1 MFIQIAPKAKV
12 YVTDQDVQFIR
23 QHTTESFRAKQLSPE
38 DADRAKRLADKAV
51 FVRKKLDDDTQ
62 YALNRKI
69 RFVANDR
76 KNKSEL
82 VKQIEAYG
90 LKNKLQD
97 LARKEEARRP
107 FRHLPKQF
115 SKGILIGNIAIVPK
129 KHTGTRYVYVLADM
143 MEAKILH
150 EDINLKQTAI
160 LVAHYLADD
169 KNIPNNILELDTKH
183 ASQLFD
189 IQNAKRMIREA
200 QKEKD
205 ELMEDVYWDRLDVA
219 NRLADDCKTKIQHIF
234 NDTFGA

>member
-1 MFIQIAPKAKV
+1 M
-12 YVTDQDVQFIR
+12 TG
-23 QHTTESFRAKQLSPE
+23 
-38 DADRAKRLADKAV
+38 
-51 FVRKKLDDDTQ
+51 
-62 YALNRKI
+62 
-69 RFVANDR
+69 

-129 KHTGTRYVYVLADM
+129 KLTGTRYAYVIADM
-143 MEAKILH
+143 LEATIIH

-160 LVAHYLADD
+160 LVAHHLADG
-169 KNIPNNILELDTKH
+169 KNVPTNLMELDTKF

-200 QKEKD
+200 QKNKD
-205 ELMEDVYWDRLDVA
+205 ESMEDIYWDRLDVA
-219 NRLADDCKTKIQHIF
+219 NRLADECKSRIQMIF

>member
-1 MFIQIAPKAKV
+1 M
-12 YVTDQDVQFIR
+12 TG
-23 QHTTESFRAKQLSPE
+23 
-38 DADRAKRLADKAV
+38 
-51 FVRKKLDDDTQ
+51 
-62 YALNRKI
+62 
-69 RFVANDR
+69 

-90 LKNKLQD
+90 LKNKLED

-129 KHTGTRYVYVLADM
+129 KHTGTRYVYVIADM
-143 MEAKILH
+143 MEAKLLH

-160 LVAHYLADD
+160 LVAHYLADG
-169 KNIPNNILELDTKH
+169 KNIPGNILELDTKH

-219 NRLADDCKTKIQHIF
+219 NRLADECKGKIQHIF
-234 NDTFGA
+234 NDTFGG

>member
-1 MFIQIAPKAKV
+1 MPL
-12 YVTDQDVQFIR
+12 R
-23 QHTTESFRAKQLSPE
+23 S
-38 DADRAKRLADKAV
+38 
-51 FVRKKLDDDTQ
+51 
-62 YALNRKI
+62 
-69 RFVANDR
+69 
-76 KNKSEL
+76 KSEL

-90 LKNKLQD
+90 LRNKLAD
-97 LARKEEARRP
+97 LARKEKERRP

-129 KHTGTRYVYVLADM
+129 KHTGTRYVYVIADM
-143 MEAKILH
+143 MEARVLH

-160 LVAHYLADD
+160 LVAHYLADG
-169 KNIPNNILELDTKH
+169 KNVPHNILELDTKH

-219 NRLADDCKTKIQHIF
+219 NRLADDCKGKIQHIF
-234 NDTFGA
+234 NDTFGG

>member
-1 MFIQIAPKAKV
+1 M
-12 YVTDQDVQFIR
+12 TG
-23 QHTTESFRAKQLSPE
+23 
-38 DADRAKRLADKAV
+38 
-51 FVRKKLDDDTQ
+51 
-62 YALNRKI
+62 
-69 RFVANDR
+69 

-90 LKNKLQD
+90 LKSKLAD
-97 LARKEEARRP
+97 LAHKEQARRP

-129 KHTGTRYVYVLADM
+129 KHTGTRYVYVIADM
-143 MEAKILH
+143 MEAKVLH

-160 LVAHYLADD
+160 LVAHYLADH
-169 KNIPNNILELDTKH
+169 KNIPSNILELDTKH

>member
-1 MFIQIAPKAKV
+1 MA
-12 YVTDQDVQFIR
+12 T
-23 QHTTESFRAKQLSPE
+23 
-38 DADRAKRLADKAV
+38 
-51 FVRKKLDDDTQ
+51 
-62 YALNRKI
+62 
-69 RFVANDR
+69 

-90 LKNKLQD
+90 LKNKLKD

-129 KHTGTRYVYVLADM
+129 KWSGTRYVYVIADM
-143 MEAKILH
+143 MEAQLLH

-160 LVAHYLADD
+160 LVAHHLADG
-169 KNIPNNILELDTKH
+169 KSIPSNILKLDTKF

-205 ELMEDVYWDRLDVA
+205 EQIEDVYWDRLDTA
-219 NRLADDCKTKIQHIF
+219 NRLADQCKDRIQQIF
-234 NDTFGA
+234 NDTFG